1 MTKTLGSALKRAED
15 RPSGFDYLR
24 LSLAVSIIAWHTI
37 TVCYGPQAEAPL
49 WTQWFRPLPFFIIP
63 AFFALSG
70 FLVAGSL
77 ERNSIG
83 AFVVLRVIRIAPALA
98 VEVLVSALIIGP
110 LVTRFDLSAY
120 FQDHLFQRYF
130 LNLFGYIQYFLPG
143 VFTDQ
148 PAPWVNL
155 QLWTVPFELECYV
168 AVTILAALGVTRRPS
183 VLLLVAVA
191 AAFVLTVNAVFRSPP
206 TMEGAI
212 PGRGLVVA
220 FLVGVALYGMR
231 EVVPFSRAAFLASLI
246 AYIGLCLFPQTLFL
260 SVIPAAYVTVY
271 VGLLNPP
278 RVLLVKGADYS
289 YGIFLYGY
297 PIQQTVS
304 FFLPELRLP
313 LFNFMMTLPVV
324 CLLAWM
330 SWVFVESKVLSQR
343 KGIIRFIEQSA
354 GLWRTA
360 A

>member
-1 MTKTLGSALKRAED
+1 M
-15 RPSGFDYLR
+15 
-24 LSLAVSIIAWHTI
+24 
-37 TVCYGPQAEAPL
+37 
-49 WTQWFRPLPFFIIP
+49 
-63 AFFALSG
+63 
-70 FLVAGSL
+70 
-77 ERNSIG
+77 
-83 AFVVLRVIRIAPALA
+83 
-98 VEVLVSALIIGP
+98 LVSALIIGP

-220 FLVGVALYGMR
+220 FLVGVALYRMR

-278 RVLLVKGADYS
+278 RVPLVKGADYS